1 MLKSLRA
8 RLFVG
13 LTAIIVLTGAIGGT
27 FAYFWAYSEAIEM
40 QDSVLIQIG
49 TFALNASVRES
60 QPVNGVDAEA
70 DIAVIEL
77 GAVPRGPADDRKL
90 WALQDGLHNAAYK
103 GQHVRLLLRTRA
115 DGSRFAVTQR
125 TAIRTE
131 IAGDMAL
138 RTLLPIAAL
147 VPCLLL
153 VTALVIANSFR
164 PMVRLADELDARRA
178 DDIHELKATGMPSEL
193 HPFLVSINRLL
204 DRVRGMMDQQR
215 QFIADAAH
223 ELRTPITAL
232 SLQAENLD
240 PLEMPA
246 QARERLDVLKNGM
259 RRTKRLLEQLLALAR
274 QDATQ
279 DTARETVFLDKIA
292 KEVVADLLPEAAA
305 RDIDL
310 GFRIAETVSVRG
322 ETLSLASAVRN
333 LVENAIKFTPDHG
346 SVDVG
351 VYREGEMAVLQI
363 EDTGPG
369 ISPEDLD
376 RVFEPFFR
384 GRRPTSEGSG
394 LGLSIAKRIIDRCG
408 GSIELE
414 NVGGAGRSGL
424 RATVKLPCDI
434 EA

>member
-27 FAYFWAYSEAIEM
+27 FAYLWAYSETIEM
-40 QDSVLIQIG
+40 QDSVLIQVG

-70 DIAVIEL
+70 EVAVIEL
-77 GAVPRGPADDRKL
+77 GTVPRGSADDRKL
-90 WALQDGLHNAAYK
+90 WTLPDGLHNGTYK
-103 GQHVRLLLRTRA
+103 GQPIRVLLRTRA

-125 TAIRTE
+125 TEIRTE
-131 IAGDMAL
+131 IAGNMAL

-153 VTALVIANSFR
+153 VTAAVIASSFQ
-164 PMVRLADELDARRA
+164 PMVRLAHDLDARRG

-193 HPFLVSINRLL
+193 HPFLVSINGLL
-204 DRVRGMMDQQR
+204 DRMRGMMEQQR
-215 QFIADAAH
+215 RFIADAAH

-240 PLEMPA
+240 PREMSP
-246 QARERLDVLKNGM
+246 QARDRLDALKSGM
-259 RRTKRLLEQLLALAR
+259 RRTKHLLEQLLALAR
-274 QDATQ
+274 QDAVQ
-279 DTARETVFLDKIA
+279 VAVWETVALDEVA
-292 KEVVADLLPEAAA
+292 KEVVADILPEAAA

-310 GFRIAETVSVRG
+310 GFRIAEAVAVSG
-322 ETLSLASAVRN
+322 DALSLASAVRN
-333 LVENAIKFTPDHG
+333 LVENAVKFTPDGG
-346 SVDVG
+346 SIDLG

-369 ISPEDLD
+369 IPPGDLD
-376 RVFEPFFR
+376 RIFEPFFR
-384 GRRPTSEGSG
+384 GERPTGEGSG
-394 LGLSIAKRIIDRCG
+394 LGLSIVKRIIDRYG
-408 GSIELE
+408 GSIAFE
-414 NVGGAGRSGL
+414 NVNGAGRSGL
-424 RATVKLPCDI
+424 RATIKMPCRSNV
-434 EA
+434 